1 MIPALKDIKDAR
13 KRLSGIISPSPLIHS
28 GDFSRIFGAD
38 VFLKLENLQETG
50 SFKIRGAYNHLLNL
64 SDDEKK
70 KGVIAA
76 SAGNHAQGVA
86 RASNRLGIG
95 ATIVMPEDVPLKK
108 LLAVKDHGAEVILFG
123 RHYNEALD
131 HAREM
136 SRQTGKPLIPGFDDP
151 YIIAGQGTIGLEI
164 LHELQGNVAVIAA
177 VGGGGL
183 ISGLAVAV
191 KENYPPARVIG
202 VQTLACPSAIHS
214 LREGRPVTV
223 DVGQTIA
230 DGIAVNRPGDLNFS
244 MIQKYVDDVVAVEE
258 EDIAGAVLNLLD
270 KANIIAEGAGAAPLA
285 ALMEHHQTLK
295 AKRYIL
301 IVSGGN
307 IDVNTI
313 DRILNRGSIKMG
325 RLMQIEVNILDVPG
339 SLWKLLGIIA
349 EEKANILHI
358 SHDRLAPQNP
368 IEMSLVT
375 LSLEIRGREHG
386 RELIGKI
393 EEAGYTVKQVR

>member
-1 MIPALKDIKDAR
+1 MIPNLKDIQQAQE
-13 KRLSGIISPSPLIHS
+13 RLSNYLSPSPMIYS
-28 GDFSRIFGAD
+28 WDFSCLYGAD

-50 SFKIRGAYNHLLNL
+50 SFKIRGAYHRLLNL
-64 SDDEKK
+64 SEDEKK

-86 RASNRLGIG
+86 RASNRLGLA

-123 RHYNEALD
+123 SQYNNALD
-131 HAREM
+131 RAREI
-136 SRQTGKPLIPGFDDP
+136 SRQTGKTLIPGYDDP

-164 LHELQGNVAVIAA
+164 LPKLEGDVAVLAS

-183 ISGLAVAV
+183 ISGLAAAV
-191 KENYPPARVIG
+191 KESCPTARVIG
-202 VQTLACPSAIHS
+202 VQTLACPSAMWS
-214 LREGRPVTV
+214 LREGHPVTV
-223 DVGQTIA
+223 EVGPTIA

-244 MIQKYVDDVVAVEE
+244 MIQKYVDDIVGVEE

-270 KANIIAEGAGAAPLA
+270 KSNIIAEGAGAAPLA
-285 ALMEHHQTLK
+285 ALMEKHHTLK

-307 IDVNTI
+307 IDVSTI
-313 DRILNRGSIKMG
+313 DRILHRGSFKLG
-325 RLMQIEVNILDVPG
+325 RLMQLEVNILDAPG

-349 EEKANILHI
+349 REKANILHI

-368 IEMSLVT
+368 IEMSLVS
-375 LSLEIRGREHG
+375 LNLEIRGHEHG
-386 RELIGKI
+386 QKLIGKLK
-393 EEAGYTVKQVR
+393 EAGYAVEQVR

>member
-1 MIPALKDIKDAR
+1 MIPTLKDIKDAR

-28 GDFSRIFGAD
+28 SDFSRIFGAD

-64 SDDEKK
+64 SEDKKK

-86 RASNRLGIG
+86 RASNRLGIS

-108 LLAVKDHGAEVILFG
+108 LLAVKDHGAEVLLFG
-123 RHYNEALD
+123 LHYNEALD
-131 HAREM
+131 QAREI
-136 SRQTGKPLIPGFDDP
+136 SRQTGKPLVPGFDDP

-164 LHELQGNVAVIAA
+164 INELQGEVVVIAA
-177 VGGGGL
+177 IGGGGL

-191 KENYPPARVIG
+191 KENYPSARVIG
-202 VQTLACPSAIHS
+202 VQTLACPSTILS
-214 LREGRPVTV
+214 LQQGRPVTV

-244 MIQKYVDDVVAVEE
+244 MIQKYVDNVVGVEE

-325 RLMQIEVNILDVPG
+325 RLMQIELNILDVPG

-349 EEKANILHI
+349 EEKANILYI

-375 LSLEIRGREHG
+375 LSLEIRGHEHG
-386 RELIGKI
+386 RELIGKLKD
-393 EEAGYTVKQVR
+393 AGYAVKQVR

>member
-1 MIPALKDIKDAR
+1 MAI
-13 KRLSGIISPSPLIHS
+13 
-28 GDFSRIFGAD
+28 
-38 VFLKLENLQETG
+38 
-50 SFKIRGAYNHLLNL
+50 
-64 SDDEKK
+64 
-70 KGVIAA
+70 
-76 SAGNHAQGVA
+76 
-86 RASNRLGIG
+86 
-95 ATIVMPEDVPLKK
+95 
-108 LLAVKDHGAEVILFG
+108 
-123 RHYNEALD
+123 
-131 HAREM
+131 
-136 SRQTGKPLIPGFDDP
+136 
-151 YIIAGQGTIGLEI
+151 
-164 LHELQGNVAVIAA
+164 
-177 VGGGGL
+177 
-183 ISGLAVAV
+183 

-325 RLMQIEVNILDVPG
+325 RLMQIEVNILDAPG

-368 IEMSLVT
+368 IEMSLVN
-375 LSLEIRGREHG
+375 LSLEIRGHEHG

-393 EEAGYTVKQVR
+393 EEAGYAVKQVR